1 MAQTTGYHATT
12 SFLFS
17 ALDEAISRMLDL
29 ARTSGW
35 KEIQLTNPTGKT
47 WRVHISQDFTN
58 LDDARNWIKNMAA
71 LGHFET
77 SSISQK

>member
-1 MAQTTGYHATT
+1 MAQTTGYRASA

-17 ALDEAISRMLDL
+17 TLDEAISRMLDL

-47 WRVHISQDFTN
+47 
-58 LDDARNWIKNMAA
+58 
-71 LGHFET
+71 
-77 SSISQK
+77 